1 LTTPAGKSPSFEVED
16 SRRNFSRGEIVVT
29 PTPYNETMKRTAK
42 YRMYPNK
49 TQERTLNNTLA
60 VCCSIYNTC
69 LEQRKMLLG
78 DRKKRI
84 TRIEQQNQLTEA
96 AREDTELRRVHSQVR
111 QDPTFRV
118 QRAFD
123 AFFRR
128 LADPRCNN
136 PGYPRFKSR
145 RRYDSFTY
153 PQATGFSIKL
163 TKKRHAKLRLGKIG
177 SINIRYHRPIPE
189 DATLKTCTVRRK
201 NGRWYACLTYEIPDV
216 PVRDDLPEPVGI
228 DVGLENL
235 FALPNGHLEE
245 NPRHYR
251 KAEARLRVEQRKT
264 RRMRK
269 GSSNRNK
276 QQRKVAI
283 LQEGTANR
291 RHDNLHKITR
301 RLVDAYPYIKVE
313 RLQIDNMRR
322 NHNLAKS
329 ISDASWGTLF
339 FMLDYKAEGAGG
351 LVEHV
356 NPRGTSQTCPC
367 GEPVPKELKDR
378 VHRCTRC
385 GLTADRDVASAMVIG
400 SRVGTT
406 RLARGEDGDPTGVG
420 VTSSEKR
427 EAPSS

>member
-1 LTTPAGKSPSFEVED
+1 MNAGEADRGPPSALTTPAGKSPSFEVED

-177 SINIRYHRPIPE
+177 SINIRYHRSIPE

-201 NGRWYACLTYEIPDV
+201 NGRWYACITYEIPDV
-216 PVRDDLPEPVGI
+216 PVRDDLGEPVGI

-264 RRMRK
+264 KRMRK

-351 LVEHV
+351 LVEYV
-356 NPRGTSQTCPC
+356 DPRGTS
-367 GEPVPKELKDR
+367 
-378 VHRCTRC
+378 
-385 GLTADRDVASAMVIG
+385 
-400 SRVGTT
+400 
-406 RLARGEDGDPTGVG
+406 
-420 VTSSEKR
+420 
-427 EAPSS
+427 